1 MTPFT
6 IKILFFADKKE
17 EIRKEKERAEI
28 KSVACAY
35 IERFLLK
42 IIFHESVKLILK
54 IASTKAKNCFFFIK
68 NSGILEYF
76 KNIPILNILI
86 DHKKKNL
93 SIYKIEFV

>member
-6 IKILFFADKKE
+6 IKILFFADKKV

-42 IIFHESVKLILK
+42 IIFHESVKLILEDCLDQSK
-54 IASTKAKNCFFFIK
+54 KLSFFYQEFRNIGIFQEYSNIK
-68 NSGILEYF
+68 HFNWS
-76 KNIPILNILI
+76 
-86 DHKKKNL
+86 
-93 SIYKIEFV
+93 